1 MVRVRVRLRS
11 ANWTIYW
18 ILTLSLSRGGYE
30 STLHQA
36 CQSCQQHIAIA
47 VAITDFS
54 VYIGLCE
61 GCLINSNY

>member
-36 CQSCQQHIAIA
+36 CQQYIAIA